1 MRPREQ
7 HRPSET
13 DGPRLREGWP
23 ATMTGDG
30 QTKGVQSGS
39 QGVLLGHSVKRAEVN
54 WHSEGAYHSPG
65 DGRDEVEEMKVG
77 GI

>member
-1 MRPREQ
+1 
-7 HRPSET
+7 
-13 DGPRLREGWP
+13 
-23 ATMTGDG
+23 MTGDG